1 MLTALGKL
9 IEEKMAEVGIS
20 SISDLSKRSGV
31 SKSSIV
37 RMRNGE
43 HALNDKTIR
52 LLAETLKCDEVE
64 IRALVPEPKW
74 KPRRT
79 NLDPNLQTSR
89 TICWKCQNAVPDK
102 HGRGCSWSRNL
113 EPVEGW
119 KALETSV
126 IRWDGGVR
134 REIMSAL
141 VVECPEFIPDGED

>member
-9 IEEKMAEVGIS
+9 IENRMDELGIS
-20 SISDLSKRSGV
+20 NISDLARIAGI

-37 RMRNGE
+37 RMRNEE
-43 HALNDKTIR
+43 HAINSRTVR
-52 LLAETLKCDEVE
+52 LLAEALRCEEAE
-64 IRALVPEPKW
+64 IQALVPEPKW

-79 NLDPNLQTSR
+79 NLEPQFQTSR

-102 HGRGCSWSRNL
+102 HGRGCNWSRNL
-113 EPVEGW
+113 EPVDGW

-126 IRWDGGVR
+126 IRYDGGVR